1 MDNEAI
7 TQGVKDAVD
16 EADKDILKRVFKK
29 ILELKTS
36 ETRYNTVLE
45 AKRYIE
51 NNWSGIEIKVDN
63 YEIIGCSAEVHISHV
78 FSDRLTSRPMG
89 WSKIGADKM
98 AQLRVYKKNGG
109 KIYDLVMAQKKK
121 NTRSKI
127 T

>member
-29 ILELKTS
+29 ILELTTS

-63 YEIIGCSAEVHISHV
+63 YEIIGCSAEGHISHV
-78 FSDRLTSRPMG
+78 FSDKLSSRPMG
-89 WSKIGADKM
+89 WSRIGTDKM
-98 AQLRVYKKNGG
+98 AQLRIFKKNGG
-109 KIYDLVMAQKKK
+109 KVYDLVMAQKKK

>member
-7 TQGVKDAVD
+7 TQGLKDAVD

-29 ILELKTS
+29 ILELTTS

-63 YEIIGCSAEVHISHV
+63 YEIIGCSAEGHISHV
-78 FSDRLTSRPMG
+78 FSDKLSSRPMG
-89 WSKIGADKM
+89 WSRIGTDKM
-98 AQLRVYKKNGG
+98 AQLRIFKKNGG
-109 KIYDLVMAQKKK
+109 KVYDLVMAQKKK